1 MPVQVARQAAA
12 REALL
17 CAEQLAALQGRAVTI
32 TLPSATTARDLSPS
46 RPASR
51 TTHRNVA
58 RNNLYDSNVAP
69 RAVRRVDCG
78 GAVATPAPSRV
89 GRDLQHFYNGPGGGG
104 RRGRWPFVVACKI
117 KSTYYK

>member
-46 RPASR
+46 RPTLR
-51 TTHRNVA
+51 TTRRNVA
-58 RNNLYDSNVAP
+58 RNNLYAACTTQSYFIKYTLASSLG
-69 RAVRRVDCG
+69 ALGHGRVSLG
-78 GAVATPAPSRV
+78 
-89 GRDLQHFYNGPGGGG
+89 
-104 RRGRWPFVVACKI
+104 
-117 KSTYYK
+117 